1 ETGGTGVNRRRW
13 YLLLHA
19 PLALWVAATIVVVS
33 VHRFF
38 EAGGWLMVHLLLLG
52 AVSTAILIWSQ
63 HFADAVL
70 RRQAPGARLS
80 HGIRVA
86 AHTLGASLVVI
97 GIVATQ
103 WMFVLTGGII
113 VAAVALAHAASL

>member
-1 ETGGTGVNRRRW
+1 MNRRRW

-52 AVSTAILIWSQ
+52 AVSTNIHCVATMPSTTRIAPMVW
-63 HFADAVL
+63 AATRMPCE
-70 RRQAPGARLS
+70 RRAPGA
-80 HGIRVA
+80 
-86 AHTLGASLVVI
+86 
-97 GIVATQ
+97 
-103 WMFVLTGGII
+103 
-113 VAAVALAHAASL
+113 